1 MENTIFGGGQT
12 PSPAY
17 DFRIYDQVWQRVV
30 PGVDPY
36 AAESIAP
43 RTPRAEPAQVPAAI
57 GQAAAGQAAAGQAAV
72 GQTAVE
78 QTAAASQTAAGQ
90 AAIEQAEGSL
100 PGAERNPCCMGT
112 EAQSSVEILEGF
124 IEEELAGQRCC
135 VSLACC
141 VRNPAAARLL
151 RRIACEK
158 RAAVRELCGAY
169 YLITGQRCTTA
180 VTVEHT
186 RFGDLAQA
194 LRSCYHQEACAGFN
208 YQRAADEAADPC
220 LQKLLNR
227 LGAQSYRR
235 AEDVLTLLGTVVS

>member
-43 RTPRAEPAQVPAAI
+43 QMPRAEPAQVPAA
-57 GQAAAGQAAAGQAAV
+57 AGQTAV

-78 QTAAASQTAAGQ
+78 QTAAIGQTAADQ

-151 RRIACEK
+151 RRIAGEK

-227 LGAQSYRR
+227 LGEQSYRR
-235 AEDVLTLLGTVVS
+235 AEDVLTLLGTIVS